1 MILTDDQLEKY
12 VGNGADFERMLHAL
26 IRAEAFA
33 CGIAPHQIDWD
44 FRPHVRDAGKDILV
58 RVGNR
63 NAIRKF
69 IPNIP
74 SVWSAKSGQDG
85 LSPRTLRNEIEKH
98 VHVMEHLQAGG
109 AYVWSVIA
117 AANNNIRDNLRV
129 EAEALVSEF
138 NLNRDQ
144 IVLFFRDTITQW
156 LNDQIGVAS
165 ICFDLPRGWKNL
177 REWEKQDKNFG
188 VTWVGF
194 GSRPELLSRIQTH
207 LLAPTGE
214 NVLHLAG
221 WSGIGKTRTVLEA
234 CRNESALEGTLY
246 FPRFE
251 DFTDNEDYFL
261 RNNSLRASIV
271 VDEVELGQSY
281 ELRSHVSDCQD
292 RLRIITVGPALSHN
306 LEQRED
312 LITFP
317 TPNFEGGVSAVIR
330 AADPKINSDQV
341 SHIAFFAEH
350 DLRLALVLVEANQRD
365 PFLANSPIA
374 VEHVWRSVLDR
385 FKSDIRDAAKFSEIY
400 DLLSCGKEIGNKGE
414 PRKELEYLA
423 QYFGKPV
430 ADFDQVVAQAIA
442 CGLARQQGR
451 YVEVQRAFG
460 RHRFAHVTW
469 PRLSSTAAGFV
480 TAMPTSRM
488 QERFIDRTHEC
499 DVGTREQIASSLIP
513 WFRQRFNPVEISLL
527 QDREA
532 ARLFA
537 AFTELHPTFGLAWL
551 RSAIDKASSEDLLA
565 FDGQPDG
572 SGFWRGRRNIVW
584 LCEHLAQF
592 PEHFWTCEA
601 ILLRLALHENEEGT
615 SNNSQGVWKRLFR
628 PMFSWTAM
636 PFDERF
642 DYLMKKLKAADTNFQ
657 PLVLDAAMGAVFEQ
671 TGEMA
676 LPEIV
681 GGKLVPAEWRPA
693 TNSDLYSIRATSAA
707 RIIDC
712 ARSLEES
719 LSAGIRAVVIDNLGT
734 FLRLGCISNLREW
747 LNPKT
752 LDEQPL
758 RELRNNLDDYVN
770 FMRVRAE
777 GSDWLDVHPT
787 DAEKDQARQL
797 RSEAMDWQ
805 RILAPN
811 NLASRLRD
819 VTGRHF
825 GQHNNFSR
833 TSAEQTEALYTDLAR
848 EVVANPS
855 VINEVIDWFDSSEAH
870 SVGEFGR
877 VLGRTDNTFVLFPQI
892 LQLLSSGR
900 GTVLVSGYLFGVRTL
915 IGALPSQLC
924 EILDLAGEPHPSQ
937 IFAITLQSD
946 VSEAGFKRLLK
957 LAHRTENASLSLER
971 LAYGFWS
978 QLLNT
983 EMKAQVIETLSSLGQ
998 QGDAYADHIALDLIL
1013 LWGHEEWKELPESI
1027 AVHTVSILEHSLTKP
1042 PRFRSNEWLHAVRK
1056 LPTPY
1061 DETKLKLITR
1071 VATDPRL
1078 DVDLDLTNG
1087 AENML
1092 HQLAKNS
1099 PKSVM
1104 EAIGERAL
1112 DPETRVSFFYRNFTG
1127 LFDAIGLDVVT
1138 EWVGRVGE
1146 PGALAIARHL
1156 FSPMPSAANPT
1167 QVPPLTEWLLS
1178 EFEHSDEVFS
1188 EFCAGRHAGQICFG
1202 SLSAIFEGTEERMQ
1216 PYLTHR
1222 LRRIREWAQ
1231 HEIANAKGMQAW
1243 DAQREAEFGRV

>member
-1 MILTDDQLEKY
+1 MTLLDEQLDRY
-12 VGNGADFERMLHAL
+12 VGNGSEFERMLHAL
-26 IRAEAFA
+26 IHSEAFA
-33 CGIAPHQIDWD
+33 CGIPPHEIDWD

-58 RVGNR
+58 RTGNL
-63 NAIRKF
+63 NAERRF
-69 IPNIP
+69 IPNIS

-85 LSPRTLRNEIEKH
+85 LNPRTLRNEIETH
-98 VHVMEHLQAGG
+98 VRVQEHLRAGG
-109 AYVWSVIA
+109 AYVWCAIA
-117 AANNNIRDNLRV
+117 AANNDARDNLRA
-129 EAEALVSEF
+129 EADALVSEF
-138 NLNRDQ
+138 KLNRDQ

-156 LNDQIGVAS
+156 LNEQIGVAS
-165 ICFDLPRGWKNL
+165 IFFELPRGWKTL
-177 REWEKQDKNFG
+177 LEWERRDKNFG

-207 LLAPTGE
+207 LLASSGE
-214 NVLHLAG
+214 NVLHIAG
-221 WSGIGKTRTVLEA
+221 WSGVGKTRTVLEA
-234 CRNESALEGTLY
+234 CRNESALEGVLY

-251 DFTDNEDYFL
+251 DFIDNEDYFL
-261 RNNSLRASIV
+261 RTNSLRAAIV

-281 ELRSHVSDCQD
+281 ELLSRVSGSQG

-306 LEQRED
+306 FEQRED

-317 TPNFEGGVSAVIR
+317 TPNFEGGVCAVIR
-330 AADPKINSDQV
+330 AADPKINADQI
-341 SHIAFFAEH
+341 SHIASFAEH

-374 VEHVWRSVLDR
+374 VDHVWRSVLDR
-385 FKSDIRDAAKFSEIY
+385 FRSEIRDALKFSELY
-400 DLLSCGKEIGNKGE
+400 DLLSCCKDIGNTGE

-423 QYFGKPV
+423 RHFSKPV
-430 ADFDQVVAQAIA
+430 ADFDLVIAQAIA

-451 YVEVQRAFG
+451 YVELQKAFG

-469 PRLSSTAAGFV
+469 PRLSSTAADFV
-480 TAMPTSRM
+480 EGMPTSRM
-488 QERFIDRTHEC
+488 KERFIDRTHEC
-499 DVGTREQIASSLIP
+499 DASTREQIASNLIP
-513 WFRQRFNPVEISLL
+513 WFRERFNPVEISLL
-527 QDREA
+527 QDRGS

-551 RSAIDKASSEDLLA
+551 RSAIDKATSEDLLA

-572 SGFWRGRRNIVW
+572 SGFWRGRRNLVW

-601 ILLRLALHENEEGT
+601 ILLRLALHENEERV

-628 PMFSWTAM
+628 PMFSWSAI

-642 DYLMKKLKAADTNFQ
+642 DYLVKKLKAADINSQ
-657 PLVLDAAMGAVFEQ
+657 PLVLAAAMGAVFDQ

-681 GGKLVPAEWRPA
+681 GGRLVPTEWRPA
-693 TNSDLYSIRATSAA
+693 TNSDLYSIRAASAS

-712 ARSLEES
+712 ARSLEEPR
-719 LSAGIRAVVIDNLGT
+719 SAGIRSVVIANLGT
-734 FLRLGCISNLREW
+734 FLRLGCIASLTEW
-747 LNPKT
+747 FDPET
-752 LDEQPL
+752 LDEQTL
-758 RELRNNLDDYVN
+758 RELRKSLDEYVN
-770 FMRVRAE
+770 LMRVRAE

-787 DAEKDQARQL
+787 DAEKDHARKL
-797 RSEAMDWQ
+797 RSEAVNWQ

-819 VTGRHF
+819 VTGRYF
-825 GQHNNFSR
+825 GQHNSFSR

-848 EVVANPS
+848 EVVANPP
-855 VINEVIDWFDSSEAH
+855 VIDEVIDWFDSSEAH

-877 VLGRTDNTFVLFPQI
+877 VLGRTDKAFALFPQI
-892 LQLLSSGR
+892 LQLLVSGR

-924 EILDLAGEPHPSQ
+924 EILNLAGERHPSH

-946 VSEAGFKRLLK
+946 VSETGFNRLVK
-957 LAHRTENASLSLER
+957 LAHRTENASLSLEK

-998 QGDAYADHIALDLIL
+998 QGDAYADHVALDLIL
-1013 LWGHEEWKELPESI
+1013 LWGHEEWKELPDSI
-1027 AVHTVSILEHSLTKP
+1027 AIHTLLILEHSLTGP
-1042 PRFRSNEWLHAVRK
+1042 PRFRSNEWLHALRK
-1056 LPTPY
+1056 LPSSY
-1061 DETKLKLITR
+1061 DKTKLKLVTR

-1092 HQLAKNS
+1092 HQLAEKS

-1112 DPETRVSFFYRNFTG
+1112 DPETRVTFFYRNFAG
-1127 LFDAIGLDVVT
+1127 LFDAIGLDLVK

-1146 PGALAIARHL
+1146 RGALAIARHL
-1156 FSPMPSAANPT
+1156 FSPMPTVENPT

-1178 EFEHSDEVFS
+1178 EFEDSDEVFS

-1202 SLSAIFEGTEERMQ
+1202 SLSGIFEGTEERMQ
-1216 PYLTHR
+1216 PYLTHKM
-1222 LRRIREWAQ
+1222 RRIREWAQ
-1231 HEIANAKGMQAW
+1231 FEIANAKGMRAW
-1243 DAQREAEFGRV
+1243 DVQHEAEFGRV